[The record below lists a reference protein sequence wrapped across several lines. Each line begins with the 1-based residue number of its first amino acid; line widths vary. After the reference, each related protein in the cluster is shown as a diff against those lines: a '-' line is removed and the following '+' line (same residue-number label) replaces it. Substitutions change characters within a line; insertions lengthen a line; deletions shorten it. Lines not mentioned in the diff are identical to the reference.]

1 MRELTRTN
9 DPVFLSYLQSELDA
23 EGIEPLVLDA
33 FASSVLEPMNV
44 TALQRVMVG
53 DEDYWRAWAVL
64 EEAEERVSEDT
75 ILDGRMVLLQPKG
88 GFRAAIDPIV
98 LAACVPAAAGDRVLD
113 VGTGSGAAAFALLA
127 REPWAWV
134 TGIDVQAGLIA
145 LAGRSAARNDLGER
159 ACFQAMDV
167 AAPAPQIG
175 ASLFDHVMSNPP
187 FLDAR
192 AGQRPK
198 DEARALATIES
209 TADLGVWL
217 AFMASMV
224 RDGGTLTMIHRADR
238 RDEILAALAG
248 GFGAARVLDLV
259 PVDDGRPVK
268 RCVVQAE
275 KGAPDGPLRRNAL
288 VLHEADGEFTVAA
301 QAILRDA
308 GAAPIS

>member
-9 DPVFLSYLQSELDA
+9 DPVFLSYLQSELGA
-23 EGIEPLVLDA
+23 EGIEPLVLDG

-53 DEDYWRAWAVL
+53 DDDYWRAWAVL
-64 EEAEERVSEDT
+64 EEAEERISEDT
-75 ILDGRMVLLQPKG
+75 ILDGRMVLLQPKD

-134 TGIDVQAGLIA
+134 TGIDIQANLIA
-145 LAGRSAARNDLGER
+145 LAARSAVRNDLRER
-159 ACFQAMDV
+159 ACFQVMDV
-167 AAPAPQIG
+167 AVPAPQIG
-175 ASLFDHVMSNPP
+175 TSSFDHVMSNPP
-187 FLDAR
+187 FLDAK

-209 TADLGVWL
+209 TADLVVWL
-217 AFMASMV
+217 AFMTSML
-224 RDGGTLTMIHRADR
+224 RDGGTLNMIHRADR
-238 RDEILAALAG
+238 LDEIVAVLDG
-248 GFGAARVLDLV
+248 GFGAVRVLDLV
-259 PVDDGRPVK
+259 PVDDGRPIK

-275 KGAPDGPLRRNAL
+275 KGAAGGPLRRTQL
-288 VLHEADGEFTVAA
+288 VLHESDGAFTAAA